1 VTAPRLAAQ
10 PAVEVSSLHYGADQV
25 RPIAK
30 TLEGLIHGPE
40 LDRLSVYVAT
50 PEEIASI
57 CGPTVLACYQPE
69 LERMIVSGVDRSSG
83 GVPRD
88 FAIAHEYGHHIANSQ
103 EGAIYPAIDVGTT
116 RWATYER
123 VCQFTRARKL
133 FPGDQGNHYF
143 EDPEEAFAESYA
155 HLNDPEAKV
164 SWQYAS
170 FLRPTPES
178 LKKIRKDIAKPWR
191 GPVTSTLRGDLAEPS
206 PVSATHRHVSAGSTG
221 VDSAVVVGSPPWLA
235 RRTVETPLD
244 GEIAVSL
251 QAPAGAD
258 FVIVLRDT
266 ESGRVVSRATT
277 GEGGVAE
284 VSYAN
289 CGASELRL
297 EVRSLRGSGP
307 FVATVLKP

>member
-1 VTAPRLAAQ
+1 MRLPVMRAAQVALVTALFFLGSAFVTAPRLAAQ

-191 GPVTSTLRGDLAEPS
+191 GPVSEAWEGVARS
-206 PVSATHRHVSAGSTG
+206 PRPASRS
-221 VDSAVVVGSPPWLA
+221 VD
-235 RRTVETPLD
+235 TPLD
-244 GEIAVSL
+244 GNVAVSVV
-251 QAPAGAD
+251 APAGAELALT
-258 FVIVLRDT
+258 VRDA
-266 ESGRVVSRATT
+266 ESHRLLARAATD
-277 GEGGVAE
+277 GAGLASL
-284 VSYAN
+284 SYGN
-289 CGASELRL
+289 CGHSKLKVALKA
-297 EVRSLRGSGP
+297 VHGAAP
-307 FVATVLKP
+307 FSIKIERP